1 MQQITKYKDEMGYYE
16 YIIKTDE
23 GKFKMLFG
31 GNLDLYWTC
40 NETID
45 DSDQIFYITKEN
57 YFLYRLFD
65 ELYENIKNNKI
76 YYDKENYI
84 KGDNTELFKDGKID
98 WYSDEFYE
106 EIASRLVIEK
116 ENEKFKITFIKS
128 KKDYEGLFR
137 TYAVRF
143 RNSGSRYKPFNASFM
158 YMYNSLKEYNPE
170 YQQIH
175 MEEYLYNQKVLKK

>member
-1 MQQITKYKDEMGYYE
+1 MQQIEKYKDEKGYYE

-23 GKFKMLFG
+23 GKFKILFG

-40 NETID
+40 NEKED

-57 YFLYRLFD
+57 YYLYSLFD
-65 ELYENIKNNKI
+65 NLYHNIKNNKI
-76 YYDKENYI
+76 YYDKENCF
-84 KGDNTELFKDGKID
+84 KSEENKLFKDGKID

-116 ENEKFKITFIKS
+116 IDERFKITFIKS
-128 KKDYEGLFR
+128 KKDLDGIFR

-143 RNSGSRYKPFNASFM
+143 RNSGSRYKPFNACFM
-158 YMYNSLKEYNPE
+158 YMYNKLKEYDSD
-170 YQQIH
+170 YHQIH
-175 MEEYLYNQKVLKK
+175 MEEYLYKQKVLKK